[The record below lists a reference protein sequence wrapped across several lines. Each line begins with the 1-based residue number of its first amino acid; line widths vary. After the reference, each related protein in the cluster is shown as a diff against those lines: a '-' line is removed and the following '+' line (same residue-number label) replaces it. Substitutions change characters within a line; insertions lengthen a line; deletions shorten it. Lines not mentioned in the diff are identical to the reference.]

1 MNLVLGIMLFSHKYV
16 LDIYCGKSRDKDTK
30 KKKIQPSPLGVA
42 SWMRWIR
49 KGTDYNNSI
58 R

>member
-30 KKKIQPSPLGVA
+30 KKKNPAFTPRSCQLDEVDKK
-42 SWMRWIR
+42 RHR
-49 KGTDYNNSI
+49 L
-58 R
+58 